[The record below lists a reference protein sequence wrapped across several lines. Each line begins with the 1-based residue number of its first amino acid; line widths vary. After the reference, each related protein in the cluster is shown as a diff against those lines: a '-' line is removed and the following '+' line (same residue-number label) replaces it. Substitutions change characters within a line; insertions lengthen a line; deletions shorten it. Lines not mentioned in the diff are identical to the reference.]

1 MGSKD
6 WNVSSPYLVVAQ
18 NHQNIWCCK
27 KSWHHPHPTAS
38 TPVSRL
44 ITEEECKKS
53 CFLKKSSAMP
63 FGKICQRGNTVEQID
78 KPQPS
83 GCRPSCDTP
92 LKWKIARIVQIFK
105 YICRNTKIQ
114 FTPIHVT
121 CHRLKITIPGFTICE
136 GPLEFWQI
144 LTFIANINEKVD
156 KLTVFL
162 FIFVRWINYGSK
174 LNPKN

>member
-1 MGSKD
+1 MWNWLVSCATWKDVTPRSTFNAQPSNQCFMGSKD

-114 FTPIHVT
+114 FTLPAITPSWT
-121 CHRLKITIPGFTICE
+121 CK
-136 GPLEFWQI
+136 
-144 LTFIANINEKVD
+144 K
-156 KLTVFL
+156 
-162 FIFVRWINYGSK
+162 
-174 LNPKN
+174 